1 MSRGKRFESAR
12 RLSRFGVDKPVT
24 WDASTPWIIHEASL
38 IPRMAVGI
46 GTSSTAP
53 VQSEQSTIMSP
64 NRYGREVSVL
74 GEILHL
80 THVVL
85 AGVWLGGL
93 VFTTLVVSPALKAMK
108 WPEAER
114 VAVRSAI
121 GRQYARVG
129 GINLV
134 LLALFALLDGAL
146 GGFGPALYAE
156 YALILLLFGLVAAHG
171 AYFGRRLAELARAE
185 RESENEEV
193 ARLLAERR
201 RSLQEVS
208 SRVSWVSLLVSTA
221 VVVLA
226 TW

>member
-1 MSRGKRFESAR
+1 VLAE
-12 RLSRFGVDKPVT
+12 
-24 WDASTPWIIHEASL
+24 IIHLA
-38 IPRMAVGI
+38 
-46 GTSSTAP
+46 
-53 VQSEQSTIMSP
+53 
-64 NRYGREVSVL
+64 
-74 GEILHL
+74 
-80 THVVL
+80 HVVL

-108 WPEAER
+108 WSEAER

-129 GINLV
+129 SINLV

-146 GGFGPALYAE
+146 GEFGPALYAE

-185 RESENEEV
+185 REAENEEV
-193 ARLLAERR
+193 ARSFAERR
-201 RSLQEVS
+201 RALQKVS
-208 SRVSWVSLLVSTA
+208 SRISWVSLLVSTA

-226 TW
+226 TG